1 MARNNVGKMMI
12 LILIGTILVNISY
25 SRPEC
30 KNGNE
35 QGCLKKREV
44 IDDALCKNG
53 DEHGC
58 LKKRQVADPQN
69 ATIPATVAPP
79 GPVPEGSSPKSRTT
93 AKGAGYSIKLSF
105 GAIPLYMGAA
115 MLLKF
120 VT

>member
-44 IDDALCKNG
+44 IDDAL
-53 DEHGC
+53 
-58 LKKRQVADPQN
+58 N